1 MEISDKLYEE
11 IQERVKFYKEHKKN
25 SYEDVFFHSHL
36 NAMLGAVEYAKR
48 GIPDELKEV
57 IRKHLT
63 KELDVIQME
72 YNEERFKEIL
82 ALIAWANLT
91 EEFEE
96 YTNKIKAVN
105 NPCFNPKEGEE
116 YKVVYGFVVKYD
128 KGNGEEISSVFR
140 PGHTAIVCKVRKDE
154 EEKYKGRFK
163 EGSLVFKFSTR
174 GEPLFAVHDK
184 KYICNLDTANPRKSI
199 MDIF

>member
-1 MEISDKLYEE
+1 MEIPDELYKE
-11 IQERVKFYKEHKKN
+11 IVERVKFYKEHKKN
-25 SYEDVFFHSHL
+25 SWEDVFFHSHL
-36 NAMLGAVEYAKR
+36 NAMMGAVDYAR
-48 GIPDELKEV
+48 AGIPTELKEV

-63 KELDVIQME
+63 KELDVIQMG
-72 YNEERFKEIL
+72 YDEERFKEIL
-82 ALIAWANLT
+82 TLIAWADLT

-116 YKVVYGFVVKYD
+116 YKVVYEFVVKYD

-140 PGHTAIVCKVRKDE
+140 PGHTAIVCKIRKDE

-163 EGSLVFKFSTR
+163 EGSLVFKFSPS
-174 GEPLFAVHDK
+174 GEPLFDIHDK
-184 KYICNLDTANPRKSI
+184 KYICNLDTVNPRKSA
-199 MDIF
+199 MSIF

>member
-11 IQERVKFYKEHKKN
+11 IVERVKFYKEHKKN
-25 SYEDVFFHSHL
+25 SWEDVFFHSHL
-36 NAMLGAVEYAKR
+36 NAMMGAVDYVRA
-48 GIPDELKEV
+48 GIPTELKSV
-57 IRKHLT
+57 IRVHLT
-63 KELDVIQME
+63 KELDKIQIE
-72 YNEERFKEIL
+72 YDGERFNEIL
-82 ALIAWANLT
+82 ALIDWADMK

-154 EEKYKGRFK
+154 EEKCKGRFK

-174 GEPLFAVHDK
+174 GEPLFDIHDN

-199 MDIF
+199 MDIL